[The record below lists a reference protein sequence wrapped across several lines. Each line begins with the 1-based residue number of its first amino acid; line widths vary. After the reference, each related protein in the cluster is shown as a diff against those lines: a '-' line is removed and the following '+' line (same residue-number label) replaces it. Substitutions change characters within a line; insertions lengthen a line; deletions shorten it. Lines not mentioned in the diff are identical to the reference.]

1 MKINVL
7 SLAFIISVSS
17 TGTKAQVT
25 NPCIICPDG
34 INVDDYV
41 PRADIGD
48 ITTCLEIVEGAMTFD
63 SDSDMCAALKQGGE
77 FACCPKRDCIVC
89 PSVIEATS
97 EGFESITCCPNAKEP
112 TIEPSWTG
120 PTPIPD
126 AVSLEDALL
135 GPNSVAQAVAPKI
148 QEENEPSSGSWSV
161 GKGALV
167 VLGLSFAL
175 VSLPLLLEVVIGV
188 LDLILRI
195 IILVLITLMT

>member
-1 MKINVL
+1 MKSNIL
-7 SLAFIISVSS
+7 SLAAIISVSS

-48 ITTCLEIVEGAMTFD
+48 ITTCLEIVEGAMTFEN
-63 SDSDMCAALKQGGE
+63 DSDMCAALKQGGE

-126 AVSLEDALL
+126 ETEDALL
-135 GPNSVAQAVAPKI
+135 GPNSVAQAVAPEI
-148 QEENEPSSGSWSV
+148 QEENEPSSSGSWSV
-161 GKGALV
+161 GSGALV
-167 VLGLSFAL
+167 VCGVTVAF
-175 VSLPLLLEVVIGV
+175 VSLPLLEVV
-188 LDLILRI
+188 LDTILR
-195 IILVLITLMT
+195 VLYLKW